1 MSSTTARS
9 RPTADPYADTDVID
23 ARAPR
28 FHQATVGVGHVT
40 AQVTGWW
47 WQSGLLALQLVVGLF
62 LGRHW
67 CLPCVY

>member
-28 FHQATVGVGHVT
+28 FLQATVGVGAVT
-40 AQVTGWW
+40 ALVTAHSANA
-47 WQSGLLALQLVVGLF
+47 QSQIISLSRGG
-62 LGRHW
+62 
-67 CLPCVY
+67 PS